1 MCICMCVFFLVN
13 TCRKLNKNAGQNV
26 DSCVMLHTLSCLQ
39 GRDKSKG
46 LLISLAFH
54 QKKKNDMYSIWL
66 KSKDFCGRLALEGKQ
81 GRKLKNMFQ
90 K

>member
-1 MCICMCVFFLVN
+1 MCAACVFFLVN
-13 TCRKLNKNAGQNV
+13 TCQKLNKNAGQNV
-26 DSCVMLHTLSCLQ
+26 DACVMLHTLSCLQ

-54 QKKKNDMYSIWL
+54 QKKNDMYSIWL
-66 KSKDFCGRLALEGKQ
+66 KSKDLCGRLSAGGKQ